1 MVCACSC
8 IFVIDN
14 PCPPWPILANFGHPW
29 PFLSIITLLWFTV
42 NVPVSFWCWALVKRW
57 ASKRGGSL
65 NRLWYSCFLVF
76 NYLIFEGFC
85 QITNIFH
92 RLREIL
98 RSREYREVAS
108 LKSPTMLQWIYFEL
122 WHWAKL
128 EIGSFSG
135 SVCTEVIP
143 VFCPTCR
150 VIVLKHH
157 VHWNS

>member
-1 MVCACSC
+1 MFLHLRHWQSVST
-8 IFVIDN
+8 
-14 PCPPWPILANFGHPW
+14 LANFGQLW
-29 PFLSIITLLWFTV
+29 PSLAILGHHYSLVVHRKCSSKFLVLSIGKEMGL
-42 NVPVSFWCWALVKRW
+42 KEG
-57 ASKRGGSL
+57 GGSL

-128 EIGSFSG
+128 EIGSFFG